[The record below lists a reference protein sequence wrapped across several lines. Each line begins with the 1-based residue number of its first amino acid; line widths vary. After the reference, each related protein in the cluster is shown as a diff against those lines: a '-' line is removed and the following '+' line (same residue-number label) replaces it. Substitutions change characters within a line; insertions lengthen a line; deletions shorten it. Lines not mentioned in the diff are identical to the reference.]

1 MKTDENSKEINKR
14 LQRLF
19 SNIPLSVLSQLKFD
33 SEAIFSVTNQY
44 IAIDI
49 CKNLLKIK
57 GITNESKV
65 TDATACIG
73 GNVFSFMKFFKKVDA
88 IEIDPIK
95 CEMLKHN
102 ISVLGENYINIDNTR
117 VNVIQGNC
125 LDYILD
131 TTYLKSRFPFEKGN
145 IIPIQNKE
153 KITQD
158 ILFIDPP
165 WGGNSYKDTLNLNLY
180 LQDSLGNEI
189 ELFDIIKMLDSKT
202 KVIVLKV
209 PINYN
214 LSNIQKVTDTYKIES
229 IKGYSRPNSMNI
241 IILSLI

>member
-1 MKTDENSKEINKR
+1 MRKLKIFSLDKQSKDIMKTDENSKEINKR

-117 VNVIQGNC
+117 VNIIQGNC
-125 LDYILD
+125 LD
-131 TTYLKSRFPFEKGN
+131 F
-145 IIPIQNKE
+145 IIPTQNK
-153 KITQD
+153 KVTQD

-189 ELFDIIKMLDSKT
+189 ELFDIIKMLNSKT

-241 IILSLI
+241 IILSLIK